1 VGVSW
6 LKDAL
11 RRHELLESMESIE
24 LLEPMQPLQSLEPM
38 QPLQSREPTGSLE
51 SMELLESVK
60 RRSLSHRPAQMRAQ
74 KDPVADLSKAL
85 RTASAE

>member
-1 VGVSW
+1 VGASW
-6 LKDAL
+6 PKDAL

-24 LLEPMQPLQSLEPM
+24 LLEPLQPLQSLEP
-38 QPLQSREPTGSLE
+38 TGSPEPMTSTE

-60 RRSLSHRPAQMRAQ
+60 RESLSHRPAQMRAE

>member
-1 VGVSW
+1 VAASW
-6 LKDAL
+6 PKDAL

-24 LLEPMQPLQSLEPM
+24 LLEPMQPLRSLEPA
-38 QPLQSREPTGSLE
+38 GSLESMKSTE

-60 RRSLSHRPAQMRAQ
+60 RKSLSHRPAAQVRAE